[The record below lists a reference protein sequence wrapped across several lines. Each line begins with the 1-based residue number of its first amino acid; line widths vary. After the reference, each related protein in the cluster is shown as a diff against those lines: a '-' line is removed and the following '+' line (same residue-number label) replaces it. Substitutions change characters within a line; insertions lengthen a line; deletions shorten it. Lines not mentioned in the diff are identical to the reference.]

1 MSGTHTHAGSVASP
15 FRQPKAVFA
24 VAFACVVS
32 FMGIGLVDPILPAI
46 SHELHA
52 SPSQV
57 TLLFTSYLVVTA
69 VAMLITNWVSSRI
82 GAKKTLI
89 AGLIMIV
96 IFSAAAGAS
105 PTIGAIIGFR
115 AGWGVGNA
123 LFIATSLAVIVASA
137 SGGFAGAIVLYE
149 TALGI
154 GIAIGP
160 LLGGTLG
167 EISWRGPFYGVAA
180 LMAIALIA
188 TIVLVQPTPKPVH
201 KTGLSAPLRALK
213 HRGLLTLS
221 LTALCYNWAF
231 FTVLGYA
238 PFPMN
243 LSPIKLGLVFTGWG
257 ILVAL
262 FAVFGAPRLQASLGI
277 AKTMYANLAAF
288 AVVVLVIAIWTTDR
302 AVLIPAVIISGIFI
316 GVNNTITTQAVMTV
330 SPVEKPVAS
339 AAYSFVRFIGGGLAP
354 YAAGRMV
361 LAAGIHFPFY
371 IAVGALLIGIGILT
385 TAHRL
390 LNQAERVQAEQVT
403 GSAASPVPA
412 SPVPAS
418 PAPASP
424 APASIGPAGA
434 RIPVEAN
441 AEPAQPGAS
450 IILAAVDGSPVAAL
464 VTEAAGVLA
473 AGHGGMV
480 HVVHTQEEATAG
492 DVAIDGESLEEAQAV
507 VRDHLDQLAARGV
520 PAEGQIL
527 LHAADHGASGRMV
540 AEYANT
546 VGASTIVVGAPT
558 HGGLLALM
566 DGSAS
571 RELWRH
577 ARSNL
582 LVVNP
587 DAPDLR
593 DRWSADAELVRG

>member
-1 MSGTHTHAGSVASP
+1 MSSTHAGSVASP

-52 SPSQV
+52 SPSEV

-89 AGLIMIV
+89 AGLILIV
-96 IFSAAAGAS
+96 VFSAAAGAS
-105 PTIGAIIGFR
+105 PSINAIIGFR

-149 TALGI
+149 TALGV

-188 TIVLVQPTPKPVH
+188 TIVLVEPLPKPAH
-201 KTGLSAPLRALK
+201 TTGLSAPLRALK
-213 HRGLLTLS
+213 HRGLLTMS

-238 PFPMN
+238 PFPMA

-257 ILVAL
+257 IFVAI

-316 GVNNTITTQAVMTV
+316 GVNNTVTTQAVMTV

-361 LAAGIHFPFY
+361 LAVNIHFPFY
-371 IAVGALLIGIGILT
+371 IAVGAILLGIAILT
-385 TAHRL
+385 TAHGL
-390 LNQAERVQAEQVT
+390 LAQAERLQAEPVT
-403 GSAASPVPA
+403 GSPAAESASP
-412 SPVPAS
+412 
-418 PAPASP
+418 
-424 APASIGPAGA
+424 GPATPEPVGALIPVGASTVGASTGTARPGA
-434 RIPVEAN
+434 RV
-441 AEPAQPGAS
+441 
-450 IILAAVDGSPVAAL
+450 ILAAVDASPVGAL

-473 AGHGGMV
+473 ADHGGVV

-492 DVAIDGESLEEAQAV
+492 DVAIDGESLDAARAV
-507 VRDHLDQLAARGV
+507 VRNHLDRLAARHV
-520 PAEGQIL
+520 PAEGHIL
-527 LHAADHGASGRMV
+527 LHAADHGAAGRMV
-540 AEYANT
+540 AEYAST
-546 VGASTIVVGAPT
+546 VGASTIVVGAST
-558 HGGLLALM
+558 HGGLPALM
-566 DGSAS
+566 DDSATRGLS
-571 RELWRH
+571 RL
-577 ARSNL
+577 ARSDIMI
-582 LVVNP
+582 VSP
-587 DAPDLR
+587 DAPGRLTA
-593 DRWSADAELVRG
+593 ADGYDTAAQAG

>member
-1 MSGTHTHAGSVASP
+1 MSSTHAGSVASP

-52 SPSQV
+52 SPSEV

-89 AGLIMIV
+89 AGLILIV
-96 IFSAAAGAS
+96 VFSAAAGAS
-105 PTIGAIIGFR
+105 PSINGIIGFR

-149 TALGI
+149 TALGV

-188 TIVLVQPTPKPVH
+188 TIVLVEPLPKPAH
-201 KTGLSAPLRALK
+201 KTALSAPLRALK
-213 HRGLLTLS
+213 HRGLLTMS

-243 LSPIKLGLVFTGWG
+243 LSPIELGLVFTGWG
-257 ILVAL
+257 IFVAL

-316 GVNNTITTQAVMTV
+316 GVNNTVTTQAVMTV

-339 AAYSFVRFIGGGLAP
+339 ASYGFVRFIGGGLAP

-361 LAAGIHFPFY
+361 LAVNIHFPFY
-371 IAVGALLIGIGILT
+371 IGVGAILLGIAILT
-385 TAHRL
+385 TARGL
-390 LNQAERVQAEQVT
+390 LTQAERIQAEQVT
-403 GSAASPVPA
+403 ASPAAQPA
-412 SPVPAS
+412 SP
-418 PAPASP
+418 
-424 APASIGPAGA
+424 GPVGA
-434 RIPVEAN
+434 LIPVDAN
-441 AEPAQPGAS
+441 AEPARPGARV
-450 IILAAVDGSPVAAL
+450 ILAAVDSSPAGAL

-473 AGHGGMV
+473 TDHGGVV

-492 DVAIDGESLEEAQAV
+492 DAAIDGESLDAARAV
-507 VRDHLDQLAARGV
+507 VRNHLDQLAARHV
-520 PAEGQIL
+520 PAEGHLL
-527 LHAADHGASGRMV
+527 LHAADHGAAGRMV

-546 VGASTIVVGAPT
+546 IGASTIVVGAAT
-558 HGGLLALM
+558 HRGLPALM
-566 DGSAS
+566 DDSATHELS
-571 RELWRH
+571 RL
-577 ARSNL
+577 ARSDIMI
-582 LVVNP
+582 VSP
-587 DAPDLR
+587 EAPGRLTA
-593 DRWSADAELVRG
+593 ADGYDTAAQAG